1 MPVVNG
7 PCYGQQGRGEAAER
21 PYTDFLDASRMTD
34 QALLLMAHGSRDR
47 AARDEYVRIGEA
59 LASRMSEQPVVFSIL
74 EFPNETDLPSI
85 EEGWRRCLAAGAR
98 RVVAMPFFLFPAGHV
113 REDLPE
119 ELDRARATVGEAEI
133 EMLPPLGPAEELLD
147 VLIDRA
153 DEALATASAGT
164 DGPAAMLLVGA
175 GTSDPDA
182 NGDLCKAARLVWE
195 RAHDRYP
202 LVEAAWVSLTEPSVS
217 QAVERCVTLGARRIA
232 VVPYFLNTGILLK
245 RIDARLA
252 ECRQRHP
259 DVPMPLGAHLGLHPR
274 MLDVL
279 ERRAREGLDRQCQR
293 DGLMAVC
300 GRSSCASVATGR
312 ARLLRETSPAAR

>member
-1 MPVVNG
+1 
-7 PCYGQQGRGEAAER
+7 
-21 PYTDFLDASRMTD
+21 MTD

-47 AARDEYVRIGEA
+47 AAREEYVRIAAA
-59 LASRMSEQPVVFSIL
+59 LATRLPNETVVFSAL
-74 EFPNETDLPSI
+74 EFPDEDKLPSI
-85 EEGWRRCLAAGAR
+85 EEGWRRCLEAGAR
-98 RVVAMPFFLFPAGHV
+98 RIVALPFFLFPAGHV
-113 REDLPE
+113 REDLPD
-119 ELDRARATVGEAEI
+119 ELDRARRAGGDAEV
-133 EMLPPLGPAEELLD
+133 ELLPPLGPADELLD

-153 DEALATASAGT
+153 DDALATPGGGSGNGTTAGAVEGETGGASGS
-164 DGPAAMLLVGA
+164 DAMLLVGA

-202 LVEAAWVSLTEPSVS
+202 LAEAAWVSLTEPSVP
-217 QAVERCVTLGARRIA
+217 QAVERCVKLGARRIA

-252 ECRQRHP
+252 ECRARYP
-259 DVPMPLGAHLGLHPR
+259 DVPMPLGAHMGLHPR
-274 MLDVL
+274 LLDLL

-293 DGLMAVC
+293 AGLMAVC

-312 ARLLRETSPAAR
+312 ARLLRETSSAR

>member
-1 MPVVNG
+1 
-7 PCYGQQGRGEAAER
+7 
-21 PYTDFLDASRMTD
+21 MTD

-47 AARDEYVRIGEA
+47 AARAEYVRIGEA
-59 LASRMSEQPVVFSIL
+59 LGKRLPNEKVVFSAL
-74 EFPNETDLPSI
+74 EFPDDGDLPSI
-85 EEGWRRCLAAGAR
+85 EEGWRRCLEAGAKR
-98 RVVAMPFFLFPAGHV
+98 IVAMPFFLFPAGHV

-119 ELDRARATVGEAEI
+119 ELDKARRAVGDAEV
-133 EMLPPLGPAEELLD
+133 ELLPPLGPADELLD

-153 DEALATASAGT
+153 DEALATVGEGT
-164 DGPAAMLLVGA
+164 GDGTANGADGRANGPDAMLLVGA

-195 RAHDRYP
+195 RARARYP
-202 LVEAAWVSLTEPSVS
+202 LVEAAWVSLTEPSVP
-217 QAVERCVTLGARRIA
+217 QAVERCVKLGARRIA

-245 RIDARLA
+245 RIDTRLS
-252 ECRQRHP
+252 ECRERYP
-259 DVPMPLGAHLGLHPR
+259 DVPMPLGAHMGLHPR
-274 MLDVL
+274 LLDLL

-312 ARLLRETSPAAR
+312 ARLLRETSPAGHSG